1 MEEEE
6 GGGGVLQL
14 TSLCYRSLYSCYIRL
29 CLKKW
34 LIVAAVAVKRYSQ
47 CCHNLNLVIWIIF
60 TLFLFC
66 FIYQITVYC
75 TVEGS
80 ANQDLRSVVAG
91 SGNIAYVEK
100 NYSSPSD
107 PVGSGSFLAG
117 SDSDTA
123 RVCSVG

>member
-6 GGGGVLQL
+6 GGGRCYNSQVMLPEFVLLLHQVV
-14 TSLCYRSLYSCYIRL
+14 S
-29 CLKKW
+29 KKW

-100 NYSSPSD
+100 KLQQSF
-107 PVGSGSFLAG
+107 GSGGIWILPLNNYRTG
-117 SDSDTA
+117 
-123 RVCSVG
+123 